1 VFYRRPRSLALAALA
16 LALVLAMALSACGSS
31 SETTGD
37 GGFTGGSEGS
47 EGGTLKATVGSFPDY
62 LDPGLGLSVESL
74 NTFYNAYIPLLTY
87 AHESGT
93 AGGRVVPGLAQ
104 AMPKVTDG
112 GRTYELTLRKG
123 LRYSNGEAVR
133 ASDFKATIERVF
145 RLNSPGSPFYESIVG
160 AAEFAKTKQG
170 GISGIETDDATGR
183 ITIHLEEPRGTFE
196 NELALPTAAPLP
208 AKTPA
213 EDLTPSPPPA
223 TGPYE
228 IVKSEPGRG
237 WELARN
243 PQWEKSNAKLV
254 TSVPSGHVDE
264 IDFDVLRNPSTQV
277 NDIESGRYD
286 WMLNAP
292 PADRYAE
299 VKEKF
304 EGSQFEVNAAPG
316 TYFFWLNTTQ
326 APFDDRRVRQ
336 AVAHAVDARALERIY
351 AGQLIGTQ
359 QVLPPGMPGYEKLD
373 LYPPSLADAKQ
384 LIAEAKPSDRA
395 ITVWGNTES
404 PNNEAVEYLGGV
416 LEDIGFEVRLK
427 IVNADNYFTVIGND
441 STPDLDAGFANWF
454 AEYPNPNAF
463 FQPMLTEAS
472 LSPTNATNLA
482 RFADPG
488 ISAKIEKLATEPIG
502 PEQEAEYAEVDKEV
516 MEEAPLIPYGNATAP
531 TFVSDAIDLESVL
544 FSPTFSQDLT
554 SFEFR

>member
-1 VFYRRPRSLALAALA
+1 
-16 LALVLAMALSACGSS
+16 MALSACGSGS
-31 SETTGD
+31 DT
-37 GGFTGGSEGS
+37 TGGSGS
-47 EGGTLKATVGSFPDY
+47 GGSDGGTLQATVGSFPDY
-62 LDPGLGLSVESL
+62 LDPSLGLSVESM
-74 NTFYNAYIPLLTY
+74 NSFYGTYIPLLTY
-87 AHESGT
+87 AHAAGE
-93 AGGRVVPGLAQ
+93 AGGKVVPGLAK

-170 GISGIETDDATGR
+170 GIAGIETNDKTGE
-183 ITIHLEEPRGTFE
+183 ITIRLVQPRGTFE

-213 EDLTPSPPPA
+213 KDLTPDPPPA
-223 TGPYE
+223 TGPYS
-228 IVKSEPGRG
+228 IVKAQPGRG

-243 PQWEKSNAKLV
+243 PQWARANAKLV
-254 TSVPSGHVDE
+254 RTVPSGHVDR
-264 IDFDVLRNPSTQV
+264 IDFEVLRNPSTQV
-277 NDIESGRYD
+277 NDVEAGRSD
-286 WMLNAP
+286 WMFNAP
-292 PADRYAE
+292 PADRYAD

-304 EGSQFEVNAAPG
+304 EGTQFEVNAAPG

-326 APFDDRRVRQ
+326 PPFDDARVRQ
-336 AVAHAVDARALERIY
+336 AVARAVDARALERIY

-373 LYPPSLADAKQ
+373 LYPHSLADAKQ
-384 LIAEAKPSDRA
+384 LLAEAKPSDRQV
-395 ITVWGNTES
+395 TVWGNTES

-416 LEDIGFEVRLK
+416 LEEIGFQVTLK
-427 IVNADNYFTVIGND
+427 IINADNYFTVIGND
-441 STPDLDAGFANWF
+441 STRDLDAGFANWF

-463 FQPMLTEAS
+463 FQPMLTEGS

-482 RFADPG
+482 RFADPR
-488 ISAKIEKLATEPIG
+488 ISAKIEKLATEPLG
-502 PEQEAEYAEVDKEV
+502 PEQEAEYAAVDKEV
-516 MEEAPLIPYGNATAP
+516 MEQAPLVPYGNATAP
-531 TFVSDAIDLESVL
+531 TFVSAAIDLESVV

-554 SFEFR
+554 SFEFK

>member
-1 VFYRRPRSLALAALA
+1 MFYRRPRSLALAGLATALA
-16 LALVLAMALSACGSS
+16 LAMLLSACGSS
-31 SETTGD
+31 SDSTGD
-37 GGFTGGSEGS
+37 SGGG

-62 LDPGLGLSVESL
+62 LDPSLGLSVESM
-74 NTFYNAYIPLLTY
+74 NSFYGTYVPLLTY
-87 AHESGT
+87 AHASGA
-93 AGGRVVPGLAQ
+93 AGGRLVPGLAQ
-104 AMPKVTDG
+104 AMPRVSDG

-123 LRYSNGEAVR
+123 LRYSNGEAVK

-145 RLNSPGSPFYESIVG
+145 RLNSPGSPFYETIVG

-170 GISGIETDDATGR
+170 GISGIEANDASGD

-208 AKTPA
+208 ADTPA
-213 EDLTPSPPPA
+213 QDLTPNPPPA

-228 IVKSEPGRG
+228 IVKSQPGRS

-243 PQWEKSNAKLV
+243 PQWAKSNAKLV
-254 TSVPSGHVDE
+254 PTVPAGHVDRIE
-264 IDFDVLRNPSTQV
+264 FDVLRNPSTQV

-286 WMLNAP
+286 WMFNAP

-326 APFDDRRVRQ
+326 APFDDVEVRR

-373 LYPPSLADAKQ
+373 LYPHDV
-384 LIAEAKPSDRA
+384 AEAKELVAAARPSDRK

-416 LEDIGFEVRLK
+416 LEEIGFEVTLK
-427 IVNADNYFTVIGND
+427 IINADNYFTVIGND

-472 LSPTNATNLA
+472 LAPTNATNLA
-482 RFADPG
+482 RFADPE
-488 ISAKIEKLATEPIG
+488 ISAKIEKLATEPLG
-502 PEQEAEYAEVDKEV
+502 SEQEAEYAAVDREV
-516 MEEAPLIPYGNATAP
+516 MEAAPLIPYGNATAP
-531 TFVSDAIDLESVL
+531 TFVSAAVDLESVV

-554 SFEFR
+554 SFQFR